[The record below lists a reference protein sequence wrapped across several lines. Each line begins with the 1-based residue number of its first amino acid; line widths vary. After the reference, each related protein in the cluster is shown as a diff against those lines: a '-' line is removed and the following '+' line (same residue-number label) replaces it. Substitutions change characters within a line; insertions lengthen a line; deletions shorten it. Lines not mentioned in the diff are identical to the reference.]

1 MPAKYA
7 IELVLL
13 AAIWGASFMFMRIAT
28 PEFGPVAL
36 IEIRVLVASLF
47 LLPIWYLREGRAGR
61 TGLLAK
67 SPHLIV
73 IGLLN
78 SAAPF
83 VLFAYATLHITGGF
97 ASILNATAPIWG
109 ALVAWVWLK
118 KGLSRD
124 GVSGLL
130 LGLIG
135 VVILVSDS
143 LSFTQHGISLGIAA
157 AAFAAFLYG
166 IAANYTS
173 EKLADISPLAIATFS
188 QIAAVIILL
197 PAVVWFFP
205 DKAISIKAWISV
217 IVLGVVCT
225 GMAYVMYFRLIAHV
239 GSTRAITVTF
249 LIPVFGT
256 LWGALF
262 IDEQVTLEM
271 VIGTAVILL
280 GTALVTG
287 VISLRKHKAES
298 PVNRARP

>member
-47 LLPIWYLREGRAGR
+47 LLPIWYLREGRAGH
-61 TGLLAK
+61 TALLAK

-173 EKLADISPLAIATFS
+173 EKLAGISPLAIATFS

-217 IVLGVVCT
+217 IALGVVCT